1 MDTPVPPQRTST
13 ERLPIRW
20 VCPVAFQTPS
30 FFRNSHRTPRGR
42 RLCGGETPS
51 ETASRATSGSTGAI
65 KCRLGMFGG
74 TSDSLVQPNNGQLR
88 SGRRLGARLDSGHRS
103 SHSGVLAQSFLRRRI
118 LDYSRCGL
126 RHSHFLSRLRP
137 SRFLLSAMRLP
148 VLAVFS
154 FVLELL
160 PKSLPSG
167 GLLVNVVAICHG
179 PKGNG

>member
-42 RLCGGETPS
+42 RLCGGETPT

-88 SGRRLGARLDSGHRS
+88 SGRQLGARLDCGHRS
-103 SHSGVLAQSFLRRRI
+103 SHGCALARRFLCRRF
-118 LDYSRCGL
+118 LDWN
-126 RHSHFLSRLRP
+126 RHSFRRSRFLSRHLR
-137 SRFLLSAMRLP
+137 
-148 VLAVFS
+148 
-154 FVLELL
+154 
-160 PKSLPSG
+160 
-167 GLLVNVVAICHG
+167 GLLGASSTNR
-179 PKGNG
+179 P